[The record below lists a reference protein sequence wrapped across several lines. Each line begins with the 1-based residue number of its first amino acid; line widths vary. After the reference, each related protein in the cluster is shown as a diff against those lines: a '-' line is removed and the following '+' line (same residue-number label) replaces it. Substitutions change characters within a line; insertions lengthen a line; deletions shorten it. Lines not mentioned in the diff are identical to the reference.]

1 MFNLGCR
8 PENNERNRTLEYIA
22 NIPDVPQIF
31 SSTVIDGETTV
42 AVQKP
47 KEKDL
52 RKVSKFISRCAN
64 DESNEFKRMYT
75 NLQVFCDD
83 RLARHVLVI
92 MRAPQE
98 RKVKFEEQL
107 QKFYISMIRK
117 PEWEF
122 HLPQQIFIK
131 MKLFLMNILD
141 RVNRYSS
148 ESFIKLLQTMKE
160 KFDEEVVRDLLVLY
174 YTEDGKKF
182 DQMVSYLIV
191 KYSFEDYNPIPEGS
205 KKHWEDEKGSRLS
218 QNNKTMIFQITISE
232 IILFLRVF
240 VSKIELEEQYPINKY
255 IHISSIKEAAEHW
268 IDFRLKSKQPRAVE
282 AMYRALEKKL
292 TPRRAYELFLLS
304 HYRMNIEKL
313 NRIEAYLSEKYR
325 PYFTMLA
332 PDPVLAEYKKKEDDC
347 MFGKTCPQIKHAIDH
362 SNLMN
367 PVYTK
372 EMIDKVCDMLK
383 KRKIHLLRNLSHK
396 EFREEGADQLK
407 IELLDFM
414 YKRPNEERVRELYAM
429 IYCDIY
435 NWELIFYQK
444 YKIVMELLENFE
456 VVEDAW

>member
-205 KKHWEDEKGSRLS
+205 KKHWEDEKD
-218 QNNKTMIFQITISE
+218 
-232 IILFLRVF
+232 
-240 VSKIELEEQYPINKY
+240 